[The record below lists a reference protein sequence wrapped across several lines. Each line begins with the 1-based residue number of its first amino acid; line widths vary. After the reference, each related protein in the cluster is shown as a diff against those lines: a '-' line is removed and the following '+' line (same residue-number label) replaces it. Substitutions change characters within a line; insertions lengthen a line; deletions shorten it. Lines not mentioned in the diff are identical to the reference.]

1 MDDLIAFGR
10 SLEEHEERLLWVL
23 DRGVETGK
31 CQFCQP
37 RVGHTVSADSV
48 ATDPDKIQA
57 VAKWPQPTDLKSLR
71 SFLGFC
77 GYNRLFIVNYSSIV
91 RHLTELKK
99 GYHPPGVE
107 GSRVWTRTKPT

>member
-1 MDDLIAFGR
+1 M
-10 SLEEHEERLLWVL
+10 
-23 DRGVETGK
+23 
-31 CQFCQP
+31 
-37 RVGHTVSADSV
+37 SADGV

-77 GYNRLFIVNYSSIV
+77 GHNRLFIVNYSSIV
-91 RHLTELKK
+91 RHLTELTK
-99 GYHPPGVE
+99 GYRPPSAE